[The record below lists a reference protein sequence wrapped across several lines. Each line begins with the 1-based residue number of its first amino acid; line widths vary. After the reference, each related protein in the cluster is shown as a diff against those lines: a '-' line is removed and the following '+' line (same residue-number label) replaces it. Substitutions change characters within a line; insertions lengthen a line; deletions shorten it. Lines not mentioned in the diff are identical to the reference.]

1 MMHQV
6 PVRSESGL
14 FLAEL
19 GPLLAHLPVQS
30 DRVCP
35 CQDSLRVPP
44 SCHEQSCL
52 ATQPH
57 SIYIYNPSLARVTPA
72 LPAPHFR
79 ALRFFRSPRP
89 RIPCNFSARKR
100 PFTPLNVAH
109 ARFQSPGESP
119 QYIPHSSVINLR
131 DKGRLRTLACERGSR
146 DLNLSRQQRT
156 RPKARDGRST
166 LIPDPFRFRTYPSPT
181 NFIRGNLLGPEIGP
195 LYRLAIPG
203 QPDYPVPLAARSG
216 LRPLEH

>member
-1 MMHQV
+1 MHQV

-57 SIYIYNPSLARVTPA
+57 SIYIYNPSLARVALA
-72 LPAPHFR
+72 LPAPLFR

-195 LYRLAIPG
+195 IYRLAIPG

>member
-1 MMHQV
+1 MHQV

-44 SCHEQSCL
+44 SCPVL
-52 ATQPH
+52 PH
-57 SIYIYNPSLARVTPA
+57 SHTAYIYIYNPSLARVTPA
-72 LPAPHFR
+72 LPAPLFR

-156 RPKARDGRST
+156 RPKARNGRST

-195 LYRLAIPG
+195 IYRLAIPG

>member
-1 MMHQV
+1 MCLHHV
-6 PVRSESGL
+6 L
-14 FLAEL
+14 
-19 GPLLAHLPVQS
+19 
-30 DRVCP
+30 
-35 CQDSLRVPP
+35 
-44 SCHEQSCL
+44 SCHTAIQ
-52 ATQPH
+52 H
-57 SIYIYNPSLARVTPA
+57 IYIYIYNPSLARVALA
-72 LPAPHFR
+72 LPAPLFR

-89 RIPCNFSARKR
+89 RIPCIFSARKR

-156 RPKARDGRST
+156 RPKARNGRST

-195 LYRLAIPG
+195 IYRLAIPG